1 MMTLTQEDKEWI
13 AGQLASAL
21 QYGKVTRSSSNG
33 DDAMD
38 GWVQQIP
45 SRRMGPWGLRALP
58 PVGSECIGVGAGGSQ
73 ANLVMMAA
81 ETTSRTANGLEYA
94 YGPKDLKEGETALY
108 DKAGSV
114 LRMSQDGTTKIDAAS
129 GKDIIL
135 NGGTKKVARVGD
147 RAKVTIR
154 SVYTVVT
161 MTPPTFVLTVSA
173 VSGTSVTTLFSFTG
187 LGTVSV
193 PAAPGVPYDVEVDS
207 EIFEGAPHVTA

>member
-21 QYGKVTRSSSNG
+21 QYGKVTRSSANG

-38 GWVQQIP
+38 GWVGQIP

-58 PVGSECIGVGAGGSQ
+58 PVGSECIGGGAGGSQ

-114 LRMSQDGTTKIDAAS
+114 LRMSQDGTTKINAAC

-135 NGGTKKVARVGD
+135 DGGTHKVARVGD
-147 RAKVTIR
+147 RARVTIR
-154 SVYTVVT
+154 TVYTVVT

-173 VSGTSVTTLFSFTG
+173 VSGTSVTTLFSFTA